1 MAGAY
6 TQIYIHL
13 VFVVKGRENLIK
25 IENKDELC
33 KYITGIVQN
42 KGHKMIAINGMP
54 NHLHLLIGMKPVESL
69 SELVKEI
76 KRCSSIFINDKKWT
90 KGKFQWQSG
99 YGAFSYSH
107 SQIPKIA
114 NYIANQEEHHK
125 VRTFR
130 EEYLELLKKFN
141 IEYDEKYIFEDVD

>member
-13 VFVVKGRENLIK
+13 VYVVKGRENLIK
-25 IENKDELC
+25 TENKDELC

-76 KRCSSIFINDKKWT
+76 KRCSSMFINEKKWT
-90 KGKFQWQSG
+90 KGKFQWQTG

-107 SQIPKIA
+107 SQIPKVA
-114 NYIANQEEHHK
+114 NYITNQEEHHK

-130 EEYLELLKKFN
+130 EEYLEFLKKFN